1 MDEQSKEYR
10 QGYEQGVN
18 DLCER
23 LKNYYGH
30 LKGTTYAVLAAY
42 HIEEAKKE
50 LLKVAERR
58 EDIEKSPVDSL
69 TPSVTDSKGEEENEN

>member
-23 LKNYYGH
+23 LKNYYGN
-30 LKGTTYAVLAAY
+30 LRGTTYAVLAAY
-42 HIEEAKKE
+42 HIEEAKKK
-50 LLKVAERR
+50 LLK
-58 EDIEKSPVDSL
+58 
-69 TPSVTDSKGEEENEN
+69 EENKNED